1 MSHISNTHTSGWR
14 IISQSTLFI
23 SVLLFSGAAFADRPE
38 WSNSRDRDDEKK
50 QKYKHEKKKDKYS
63 RDHDDNDYEYVRET
77 RHYSDRENDRG
88 GRSNISIRIGGYID
102 DEHRHETREY
112 YREYSRSGRCP
123 PGLAKKHDGC
133 RSYRQ
138 SRHWAMGEYLP
149 RDVVYHRVEPEVSI
163 HLGTPPRGHEFIR
176 VASDILLIAVGTG
189 LVVDAID
196 DLGR

>member
-1 MSHISNTHTSGWR
+1 MSHISNIQASGWR
-14 IISQSTLFI
+14 NISQSTLLI
-23 SVLLFSGAAFADRPE
+23 TVLLFSGSAFADRPE
-38 WSNSRDRDDEKK
+38 WENS
-50 QKYKHEKKKDKYS
+50 
-63 RDHDDNDYEYVRET
+63 HDDDDDYEYVRET
-77 RHYSDRENDRG
+77 RHYSGRENDRG
-88 GRSNISIRIGGYID
+88 GRSNISIHIGGYID